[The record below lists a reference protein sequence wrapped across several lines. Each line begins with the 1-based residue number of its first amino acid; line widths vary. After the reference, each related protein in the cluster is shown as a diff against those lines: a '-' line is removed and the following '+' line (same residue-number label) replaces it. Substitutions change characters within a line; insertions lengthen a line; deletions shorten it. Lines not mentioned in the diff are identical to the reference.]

1 MERVVEKALAKAP
14 ADRYSTTLELAEALQ
29 RASMELQVGRAAWDR
44 RPMPRRGVVVGLVGV
59 VAIGALATVVVRE
72 LVPPAAEE
80 HHLAVLPCANR
91 MGDLNEEYKAAGV
104 HDEIVTGLGGIA
116 AVEVRGR
123 ISVMRYRDTAVSPPE
138 IARDLGVGSLVECSV
153 YRAGGDSMRITASLL
168 DAPGDRQ
175 LWSGAFQRP
184 AAEVFLLGGDVAR
197 GVAEALN
204 ADLTPNERA
213 RVAAQP
219 TENQE
224 ALTHYH
230 RGRYLIDSWTPEGIL
245 AGTDHFEQ
253 AIALD
258 SNFALAYTGLADAIM
273 LRGDLVAL
281 GDIKPIDYMPRVREL
296 VLRARELDP
305 ELAEAPRLLGW
316 IRFIYDYDY
325 EAVDREFRRATE
337 LDPTSAAAWSNYGE
351 ALSAMGRDE
360 DANVAGRRAIE
371 LDPVTPWILNGLSA
385 TLNIAGEHQ
394 EALETANAAIELE
407 PDFAPAYW
415 NAADASLLLG
425 DSNQAIA
432 LYEQSQALSPQ
443 PVFLGNLGGAY
454 ARIGNREAAL
464 RILDELLELREQRY
478 VPPRAFAYVYLG
490 MDSLDTAMDWLILG
504 AETRDP
510 WIHWHIRHPIDRDK
524 VRDHPRYPELLRV
537 LRLEQ

>member
-1 MERVVEKALAKAP
+1 
-14 ADRYSTTLELAEALQ
+14 
-29 RASMELQVGRAAWDR
+29 
-44 RPMPRRGVVVGLVGV
+44 
-59 VAIGALATVVVRE
+59 
-72 LVPPAAEE
+72 
-80 HHLAVLPCANR
+80 
-91 MGDLNEEYKAAGV
+91 
-104 HDEIVTGLGGIA
+104 
-116 AVEVRGR
+116 
-123 ISVMRYRDTAVSPPE
+123 
-138 IARDLGVGSLVECSV
+138 
-153 YRAGGDSMRITASLL
+153 
-168 DAPGDRQ
+168 
-175 LWSGAFQRP
+175 
-184 AAEVFLLGGDVAR
+184 
-197 GVAEALN
+197 
-204 ADLTPNERA
+204 
-213 RVAAQP
+213 
-219 TENQE
+219 
-224 ALTHYH
+224 
-230 RGRYLIDSWTPEGIL
+230 
-245 AGTDHFEQ
+245 
-253 AIALD
+253 
-258 SNFALAYTGLADAIM
+258 
-273 LRGDLVAL
+273 
-281 GDIKPIDYMPRVREL
+281 MPRVREL